1 MNLNNDWKI
10 VVHGNVEKQ
19 LAKIPWA
26 DSVRIRDVIR
36 GLVFYPYGGD
46 AQKLKGEENIWR
58 RRVGNYRIKY
68 EILKDERVVYVFDVE
83 RRTSRTY

>member
-1 MNLNNDWKI
+1 MNLNNGWKI

-26 DSVRIRDVIR
+26 DVVRIRHALRELI
-36 GLVFYPYGGD
+36 FNPYDGD
-46 AQKLKGEENIWR
+46 AQKLGGEESVWR

-68 EILKDERVVYVFDVE
+68 EILKNERVMYVFDVE